1 MISKMLFNTLKKLS
15 YGLGFIVYLI
25 CSTTGLVQA
34 EPCHPTDPLGLNSG
48 NFCPT
53 QPSGLTS
60 DSFRP
65 GIGRPYRS
73 LPTVQNPEGIILVQ
87 PKGFW
92 SEIKT
97 SGSSR
102 VIQES
107 SGNSYQLSK

>member
-1 MISKMLFNTLKKLS
+1 MLFSTFKNLS
-15 YGLGFIVYLI
+15 YGLGFIGYLI
-25 CSTTGLVQA
+25 CSNTGLVQA

-48 NFCPT
+48 NFCPS

-60 DSFRP
+60 ESFQP
-65 GIGRPYRS
+65 GLGRPYRA
-73 LPTVQNPEGIILVQ
+73 LPTVQNPAGTILVR

-92 SEIKT
+92 TGIET

-102 VIQES
+102 VIRES